1 MTGMLQRHFGAA
13 GTAGRVMTKDPIIA
27 GLSGLEFRM
36 SLYKTLSQVY
46 LTMQSTLIFIG
57 FYIFWR
63 ISSYLD

>member
-1 MTGMLQRHFGAA
+1 MAGMLQRHFGAV
-13 GTAGRVMTKDPIIA
+13 GTAGRVIIA

-46 LTMQSTLIFIG
+46 LTMQSTLISVFIG

-63 ISSYLD
+63 ICSYLD